1 MILSL
6 CKHSFPLQQPGAIG
20 VPPKDCTGC
29 GISYADH
36 LAAVEEQETR
46 QRLAGAAR
54 GRCGGCNLPDRML
67 FTFTPEPQPWHGF
80 GDDAPPNLR
89 LCTPCWGYAKSVDER
104 GEPVTFDQ
112 AYNHGT
118 DEQLINFLGWSS

>member
-36 LAAVEEQETR
+36 LTAVEEQETR

-54 GRCGGCNLPDRML
+54 GDCEGCKLPGRML
-67 FTFTPEPQPWHGF
+67 FTFIPEPQPWHGF
-80 GDDAPPNLR
+80 DEDAPPNLR
-89 LCTPCWGYAKSVDER
+89 LCTPCWSHAKTIDER

-112 AYNHGT
+112 AFHHGT
-118 DEQLINFLGWSS
+118 DEQLLDFLGWGS